1 VGAGAPNPY
10 RWAMDDDPGN
20 GEAQHGG
27 VALPDAEQVRAFKA
41 FRRPVTEADG
51 ALGEP
56 TAHGLPP
63 HLDARLARR
72 VYCGPEGQ
80 AYLVPGPGSVCFLA
94 IGEGIGTI
102 QGETT
107 TALAADGGHGF
118 ICGAASRRKP
128 VTFVGILP
136 ADAQRLEVL
145 DRAGRTITAATN
157 DDDSYWLE
165 VADPIRMFLVRH
177 DGTEK
182 EIPFAS
188 RIE

>member
-1 VGAGAPNPY
+1 VGAAARNPY
-10 RWAMDDDPGN
+10 RWAMDGDPGK
-20 GEAQHGG
+20 GEPQEAGM
-27 VALPDAEQVRAFKA
+27 ALPDAEQVRAFKA

-51 ALGEP
+51 ALREP

-63 HLDARLARR
+63 HLNARFARR
-72 VYCGPEGQ
+72 VYSGLEGQ
-80 AYLVPGPGSVCFLA
+80 AYVVPGPGSVCFIA
-94 IGEGIGTI
+94 TGEGIGTI

-107 TALAADGGHGF
+107 TALAAAGGHGF
-118 ICGAASRRKP
+118 ICGAGSRKKP
-128 VTFVGILP
+128 VTFIGILP

-145 DRAGRTITAATN
+145 DRAGRRIAAAPN

-165 VADPIRMFLVRH
+165 VADPIRMFLIRP

-188 RIE
+188 SVE

>member
-1 VGAGAPNPY
+1 
-10 RWAMDDDPGN
+10 MDGDPGR
-20 GEAQHGG
+20 GEAHEGS

-51 ALGEP
+51 ARGEP
-56 TAHGLPP
+56 TAHGLPA

-72 VYCGPEGQ
+72 VYSGPEGQ
-80 AYLVPGPGSVCFLA
+80 AFLVPGPGTVCFLA

-107 TALAADGGHGF
+107 TALAGDGGHGF
-118 ICGAASRRKP
+118 ICRAGSRIKP
-128 VTFVGILP
+128 VTLVGILP

-145 DRAGRTITAATN
+145 DGAGRTITAATN

-188 RIE
+188 SVE